1 MGVKQ
6 LSCQFYLQ
14 RNKLQ
19 SPLLLVVPS
28 KSLLFAGLILRRFMI
43 HIAMLRRPKKVTV
56 SIPDH
61 GVEPHAA
68 TDNTQQGCSS
78 REIKRVFFAYFYFA
92 IKKKYVG
99 CRAETRRFSLLINE
113 LLSFHPETAFF
124 RCSSVNLQ
132 AYLCGVTAYAS
143 AQALDFLATTKN
155 CSFPI

>member
-1 MGVKQ
+1 MGGKQ

-14 RNKLQ
+14 RNTPQ
-19 SPLLLVVPS
+19 SPLLIVAPL
-28 KSLLFAGLILRRFMI
+28 KSLLFAGLMLRCFMT

-56 SIPDH
+56 SIPGH

-99 CRAETRRFSLLINE
+99 CRAEIRRFPLLINKLFKFSRE
-113 LLSFHPETAFF
+113 IPTPKNQNQDRGVAAPPPPSFLSRPTKRKQKTAF
-124 RCSSVNLQ
+124 
-132 AYLCGVTAYAS
+132 
-143 AQALDFLATTKN
+143 
-155 CSFPI
+155 